1 MRVVAALR
9 VRRRV
14 DLLAGIVLLALAA
27 LIWQLNARFPVGTLR
42 AMGPGYVPRMLAVA
56 LAAIGF
62 GLAIHAWLGE
72 PRAMPAWR
80 PRAAIVLALAMLA
93 FGLLIERAGLIV
105 ATCVSVPLAAL
116 AGRDARPLE
125 LVVFTLA
132 AAIVASVVFVW
143 GLGQLIPIMP
153 PAWTS

>member
-1 MRVVAALR
+1 MRLAALLG
-9 VRRRV
+9 VRRPV
-14 DLLAGIVLLALAA
+14 DLLAGMVLLALAA
-27 LIWQLNARFPVGTLR
+27 LIWQLNARFPVGSLR

-56 LAAIGF
+56 LAAIGL
-62 GLAIHAWLGE
+62 GLVIYARLGAAC
-72 PRAMPAWR
+72 AMPAWR

-116 AGRDARPLE
+116 AGRDSRPVE
-125 LVVFTLA
+125 LFIFTLC
-132 AAIVASVVFVW
+132 AAIVAVVVFVW